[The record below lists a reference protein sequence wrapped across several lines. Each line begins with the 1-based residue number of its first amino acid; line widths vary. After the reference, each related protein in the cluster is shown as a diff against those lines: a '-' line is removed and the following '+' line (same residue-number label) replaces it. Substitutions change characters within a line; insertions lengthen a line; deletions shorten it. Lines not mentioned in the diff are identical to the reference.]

1 MKKNKTIII
10 ITGLI
15 IVFMIFFVISTLK
28 SELINKP
35 ILKDKIDQKEYTDI
49 YNFYSNTKPSIN
61 NLEEYG
67 SKNASITM
75 VVYIDPTSKNI
86 DYFLENIFPTIKKE
100 YIDTN
105 NVKFYF
111 KNYITNLDLKEKSE
125 RYIKV
130 KTINCIYKIKKEK
143 YYNFIFQMKSNEY
156 KIDEFMNQNNISSQQ
171 FYSCLNNQSLN
182 KMKEDVSEIYQ
193 LGLVGLNPRIY
204 IGIKNTENTIINGIP
219 NIDRIKKVIRDK
231 KITLGKFN

>member
-15 IVFMIFFVISTLK
+15 IVFMIFFVVSTLK

-35 ILKDKIDQKEYTDI
+35 ILKDKIEQKEYTDI
-49 YNFYSNTKPSIN
+49 YHFYSNTKPLID
-61 NLEEYG
+61 NLEQYG

-75 VVYIDPTSKNI
+75 VVYIDPTSKNT
-86 DYFLENIFPTIKKE
+86 DYFLKNIFPIIKKE

-105 NVKFYF
+105 NLKFYF
-111 KNYITNLDLKEKSE
+111 KNYITNLDLKEKNE

-130 KTINCIYKIKKEK
+130 KTINCISKIKKEK
-143 YYNFIFQMKSNEY
+143 YYDFIFQMKSNEY
-156 KIDEFMNQNNISSQQ
+156 KIDKFMNQNNISSQK

-182 KMKEDVSEIYQ
+182 EMNQDISEIYQ
-193 LGLVGLNPRIY
+193 LGLIGLNPRIY
-204 IGIKNTENTIINGIP
+204 IGIKNTGNTIVNGIP
-219 NIDRIKKVIRDK
+219 NINIIKKIIKNK